1 MARVFNAM
9 KVIALITQKGGCG
22 KTALATSLAVTAL
35 DGGHKV
41 LIVDTD
47 SQRTASAWWESRD
60 ADVPH
65 LVEVTGDQIAPAVE
79 TARDKGFDF
88 VFIDTPARAEPV
100 NAAAAQAAHF
110 CILPC
115 RPSMADMRA
124 QAPTVA
130 TARRL
135 AKPAAFVLNCC
146 PPRGSRIREA
156 ERGLAI
162 YGLPVAPQRVVERV
176 AFSDAYGLGLGVTEF
191 DPNGLA
197 ASEIRELWEWMNK
210 KMEKLSHAA

>member
-1 MARVFNAM
+1 M

-22 KTALATSLAVTAL
+22 KTALATSLAVAAVE
-35 DGGHKV
+35 GRHKV

-47 SQRTASAWWESRD
+47 PQRTAGAWWESRD
-60 ADVPH
+60 ADAPQ
-65 LVEVTGDQIAPAVE
+65 LVDVGGDQIATAVE
-79 TARDKGFDF
+79 IARDKGFDF

-110 CILPC
+110 CLLPC

-135 AKPAAFVLNCC
+135 AKAAAFVLNCC
-146 PPRGSRIREA
+146 PPRGSRVREA
-156 ERGLAI
+156 EQGLLV

-176 AFSDAYGLGLGVTEF
+176 AFPDAYGLGLGVTEF
-191 DPNGLA
+191 ETNGLA
-197 ASEIRELWEWMNK
+197 ASEIRELWGWINR
-210 KMEKLSHAA
+210 KMEKLNHAA